1 MDELLRRLQDIN
13 RKAVKLEKAMQKL
26 QAEKDRLGK
35 ELKEAR
41 AELDSKNGEL
51 NGMGERY
58 EALKL
63 AKSIGNPEDRDSVMA
78 KIDLYLKEID
88 ICLKTLGD

>member
-1 MDELLRRLQDIN
+1 MDALLRRLTEVT
-13 RKAVKLEKAMQKL
+13 RKAVKLEKQL
-26 QAEKDRLGK
+26 QSLQQEKIQLQTALEAAQNTISASDDQSS
-35 ELKEAR
+35 ELQEK
-41 AELDSKNGEL
+41 
-51 NGMGERY
+51 Y

-63 AKSIGNPEDRDSVMA
+63 ARSIEHPEDRDVVMS